1 MPPRRRA
8 GIPHKSEP
16 EPEPEPEPQPAPRPC
31 SSPREPALDLADEA
45 IRKYVAR
52 SRSALDA
59 GTEDGKRRALDYLTR
74 ARDLALSQIAL
85 GQGRAEL
92 HVLALL
98 RFVEEA
104 AAEPAVVGA
113 PGGVAM
119 LVEMCDKALARY
131 DGSGANAPMAKGRL
145 LGELSQLLL
154 KLPPTQMDRASMDR
168 ATQSRRESKKLI
180 AEAEAQLAALATV
193 HQLEE
198 KVCDVVPEEF
208 AFTAEEQSLTRI
220 VAASGISD
228 WASLA
233 NEMNKAHPEGR
244 SWSAADTESAWDALA
259 PRVRDILES
268 NPTMGVSRMRSACF
282 LCMFRTSV

>member
-8 GIPHKSEP
+8 GIRHQP

-31 SSPREPALDLADEA
+31 SSREPALDLADEA
-45 IRKYVAR
+45 IRKHVAR

-59 GTEDGKRRALDYLTR
+59 GTEDGNRRALDYLTR

-193 HQLEE
+193 HQLED

-282 LCMFRTSV
+282 LCVFFCTSV